1 VAFYNKY
8 GSIASLVNIWR
19 YRMSSF
25 EILKSDDN
33 GFSVQINFK
42 FNKSMLKAEE
52 EILEKL
58 NEVGSI
64 ATGKMLAQFDSDG
77 SPIKIGNQTFT
88 SKGLS
93 EKNYQTPWGEARVTR
108 HVYQSHSGGKT
119 YCPLENDARIII
131 TSTPRFAKIVSSKY
145 SDLSTESVKKDLSEN
160 HGRIVQR
167 KTIQSIGEVVGIVA
181 IAKETS
187 WEYVPTPNEL
197 TDKVDSIS
205 IGLDGTCMQ
214 MREDGWREAMTGTVS
229 LYNKDG
235 ERLHTTYVACSPE
248 YGKEKFLNKLENAI
262 VKIKDNFPKAK
273 TIGLADGAKCNWTFL
288 EKHTKFQVLDFFHAS
303 EYLGSYSKA
312 VFKEIEEQKNW
323 LSEACHELKN
333 EKASAVNLLNI
344 FQNEL
349 LKKHV
354 KADKET
360 IETVA
365 TYYKNNCDKMNY
377 SEILEM
383 KLPIGSGVTEAACK
397 VIVKERMCK
406 AGMRWNDDGAHVV
419 LKLRSLNKT
428 DGSWNH
434 FWGKVDKV
442 GFNMAA

>member
-1 VAFYNKY
+1 
-8 GSIASLVNIWR
+8 
-19 YRMSSF
+19 MSSVK
-25 EILKSDDN
+25 IIKNDAN
-33 GFSVQINFK
+33 GFSIQIDFN

-93 EKNYQTPWGEARVTR
+93 EKNYQTPWGEARVNR
-108 HVYQSHSGGKT
+108 HVYQSHTGGKT

-131 TSTPRFAKIVSSKY
+131 TSTPRFAKIISSKY
-145 SDLSTESVKKDLSEN
+145 SDLSTEAVKKDLTEN

-181 IAKETS
+181 IAKESS
-187 WEYVPTPNEL
+187 WEYVPTSDEL
-197 TDKVDSIS
+197 DDKVESIS

-229 LYNKDG
+229 LYNKKG
-235 ERLHTTYVACSPE
+235 ERLHTTYVAGSPE
-248 YGKEKFLNKLENAI
+248 YGKEKFLNKLDNAV
-262 VKIKDNFPKAK
+262 VKIKENFPKAI
-273 TIGLADGAKCNWTFL
+273 TVGLADGAKCNWTFL
-288 EKHTKFQVLDFFHAS
+288 EKHTDYQVLDFYHAT
-303 EYLGSYSKA
+303 EYLGGFSKA
-312 VFKEIEEQKNW
+312 AFKKIEEQKDWMAN
-323 LSEACHELKN
+323 ACHELKN
-333 EKASAVNLLNI
+333 EKGSAINLLST
-344 FQNEL
+344 FKKEL
-349 LKKHV
+349 FKKHI
-354 KADKET
+354 KSDKET
-360 IETVA
+360 IEAAV
-365 TYYKNNCDKMNY
+365 TYFKNNFRKMNY
-377 SEILEM
+377 SEIIEM
-383 KLPIGSGVTEAACK
+383 NLPIGSGVTEAACK

-406 AGMRWNDDGAHVV
+406 AGMRWNDDGAHIV
-419 LKLRSLNKT
+419 LKLRTLNKT

-434 FWGKVDKV
+434 FWEKVDKV

>member
-1 VAFYNKY
+1 
-8 GSIASLVNIWR
+8 
-19 YRMSSF
+19 MSSVK
-25 EILKSDDN
+25 IIKNDDN
-33 GFSVQINFK
+33 GFSIQIDFN

-64 ATGKMLAQFDSDG
+64 ATGKMIAQFDSDG

-93 EKNYQTPWGEARVTR
+93 EKNYQTPWGEARVNR
-108 HVYQSHSGGKT
+108 HVYQSHTGGKT

-131 TSTPRFAKIVSSKY
+131 TSTPRFAKIISSKY
-145 SDLSTESVKKDLSEN
+145 SDLSTEAVKKDLSEN

-181 IAKETS
+181 IAKESS
-187 WEYVPTPNEL
+187 WEYVPTSDEL
-197 TDKVDSIS
+197 DDKVESIS

-229 LYNKDG
+229 LYNKKG
-235 ERLHTTYVACSPE
+235 ERLHTTYVAGSPE
-248 YGKEKFLNKLENAI
+248 YGKEKFLIKLDNAV
-262 VKIKDNFPKAK
+262 VKIKENFPKAK

-288 EKHTKFQVLDFFHAS
+288 EKHTDYQVLDFYHAT
-303 EYLGSYSKA
+303 EYLGGFSKA
-312 VFKEIEEQKNW
+312 AYKKTEEQIDWMGN
-323 LSEACHELKN
+323 ACHELKN
-333 EKASAVNLLNI
+333 EKGSAINLLST
-344 FQNEL
+344 FKKEL
-349 LKKHV
+349 LKKHI
-354 KADKET
+354 KSDKET
-360 IETVA
+360 IEA
-365 TYYKNNCDKMNY
+365 AITYFKNNFCKMNY

-383 KLPIGSGVTEAACK
+383 NLPIGSGVTEAACK

-406 AGMRWNDDGAHVV
+406 AGMRWNDDGAHIV
-419 LKLRSLNKT
+419 LKLRTLNKT

-434 FWGKVDKV
+434 FWEKVDKV